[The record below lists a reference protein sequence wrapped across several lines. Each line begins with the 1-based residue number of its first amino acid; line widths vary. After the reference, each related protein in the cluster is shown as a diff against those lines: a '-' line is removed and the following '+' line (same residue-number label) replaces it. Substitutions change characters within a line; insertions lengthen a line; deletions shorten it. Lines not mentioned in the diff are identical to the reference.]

1 MTTTI
6 ASRFP
11 SLARHGAA
19 PSRHSYAHAH
29 WYFLALFAV
38 ILAGFWP
45 SFARPANGRTVWGTL
60 HGLTASLWYVGL
72 ITQSWLMS
80 RGRVVWHRR
89 VARGMVLVLLPM
101 LCLSALVAIRVLAGG
116 PPIGPI
122 ARLRPQI
129 ALGDFVSVAEIIALV
144 ALGLRNRHTP
154 PAHQR
159 YMAASGLVGLPP
171 ALFRLYRTL
180 GVRWFNPLA
189 QTQASLWLLLVVLI
203 AVDWRMDERTRC
215 CSPRASSAASPSPC
229 SHPRG
234 GGWPSAA
241 GTPPNGSESEGR
253 TSRRRA
259 SEHAAQ
265 EFPPLTAARCARV
278 RALFSSSA
286 VHTVVLPWIPSK
298 SDGITHQPFA

>member
-203 AVDWRMDERTRC
+203 AVDWRMGE
-215 CSPRASSAASPSPC
+215 
-229 SHPRG
+229 
-234 GGWPSAA
+234 
-241 GTPPNGSESEGR
+241 
-253 TSRRRA
+253 RRRWA
-259 SEHAAQ
+259 Y
-265 EFPPLTAARCARV
+265 PLLLTASLLRSV
-278 RALFSSSA
+278 
-286 VHTVVLPWIPSK
+286 TIPLLAST
-298 SDGITHQPFA
+298 GWWLAFCRWYAA